1 MGFNVTEYEMFID
14 MVPSKGDE
22 NVEIHEKVSNKVF
35 EKNYIIRINYMTLW
49 NANWPFGPSVAFWE
63 QSENCNYCILL

>member
-1 MGFNVTEYEMFID
+1 MFID

-35 EKNYIIRINYMTLW
+35 EKNYIIRINYMTL
-49 NANWPFGPSVAFWE
+49 
-63 QSENCNYCILL
+63 